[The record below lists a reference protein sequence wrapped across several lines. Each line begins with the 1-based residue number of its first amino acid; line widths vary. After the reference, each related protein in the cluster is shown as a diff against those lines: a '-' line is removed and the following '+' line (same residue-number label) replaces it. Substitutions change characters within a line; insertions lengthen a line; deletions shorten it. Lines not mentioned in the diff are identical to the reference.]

1 MTPPP
6 AIPAP
11 VIRTATPAD
20 EPALYALWS
29 RCFGDAPHLPAL
41 YALDDGRHHRTLV
54 AAGHDGTLDAVVVH
68 VPRTVRD
75 AHGAPH
81 RIGGIGSVATRPEA
95 RGRGLVRAL
104 LAEATATMM
113 REGCGWSLLFTGTP
127 GVYEGSGW
135 RTFARPYAEGPL
147 ADSPDG
153 PGDVREACPV
163 DRASLAR
170 LQAAD
175 NAHRPLSSVRSAD
188 DWRVRVPAWYGADT
202 LQLVTEDGAGGL
214 NGWLVARIADGTAE
228 VLEAAVATDDRLGV
242 LYEGL
247 AVRAHAAGAVRARTR
262 LPATPGA
269 ERALPRLL
277 RADAVIR
284 GTDTTGMYRPL
295 LTPARTV
302 ERTLNAPGAAHWY
315 GDSF

>member
-6 AIPAP
+6 AI
-11 VIRTATPAD
+11 RTATAAD
-20 EPALYALWS
+20 EPALHALWS

-41 YALDDGRHHRTLV
+41 YALDPGRHHRTFV
-54 AAGHDGTLDAVVVH
+54 AAGPGGTLDAVVVY

-104 LAEATATMM
+104 LAEATATM
-113 REGCGWSLLFTGTP
+113 REEGCDWSLLFTGTP
-127 GVYEGSGW
+127 GVYGSSGW

-147 ADSPDG
+147 ADAPHA
-153 PGDVREACPV
+153 PGDVREARPG
-163 DRASLAR
+163 DLASLPR
-170 LQAAD
+170 LQEAH
-175 NAHRPLSSVRSAD
+175 NAHRPLSAVRSAD
-188 DWRVRVPAWYGADT
+188 DWRVRVPAWYGPGT
-202 LQLVTEDGAGGL
+202 LQLVAEGGAGGPR
-214 NGWLVARIADGTAE
+214 GWLVARIADGTAE
-228 VLEAAVATDDRLGV
+228 VLEAAVAADDCLAA
-242 LYEGL
+242 LYGGL
-247 AVRAHAAGAVRARTR
+247 AVRARAAGADRARTR

-269 ERALPRLL
+269 ERALSRLL
-277 RADAVIR
+277 RADAVVR

-295 LTPARTV
+295 LAPARTV
-302 ERTLNAPGAAHWY
+302 ERTLSAPGAAYWY

>member
-1 MTPPP
+1 M
-6 AIPAP
+6 
-11 VIRTATPAD
+11 RTATPAD

-29 RCFGDAPHLPAL
+29 RCFGDVPHLPAL
-41 YALDDGRHHRTLV
+41 YALDDGRHHRTFV
-54 AAGHDGTLDAVVVH
+54 AAGRDGTLDAVVVY

-104 LAEATATMM
+104 LAAAAQTMT

-147 ADSPDG
+147 ATAPG
-153 PGDVREACPV
+153 VPGDVREARPG
-163 DRASLAR
+163 DRAPLAR
-170 LQAAD
+170 LQAVH
-175 NAHRPLSSVRSAD
+175 NARRPLSSVRSAG
-188 DWRVRVPAWYGADT
+188 DWRVRVPAWYGPGT
-202 LQLVTEDGAGGL
+202 LQLVAEDGSGGL
-214 NGWLVARIADGTAE
+214 RGWLVARIADGVAE
-228 VLEAAVATDDRLGV
+228 VLEAAVADDDGPGT

-247 AVRAHAAGAVRARTR
+247 AVRARAAGAVRARTR
-262 LPATPGA
+262 LPASPGA

-277 RADAVIR
+277 RADAVVR

-302 ERTLNAPGAAHWY
+302 ERALAAPGAAYWY